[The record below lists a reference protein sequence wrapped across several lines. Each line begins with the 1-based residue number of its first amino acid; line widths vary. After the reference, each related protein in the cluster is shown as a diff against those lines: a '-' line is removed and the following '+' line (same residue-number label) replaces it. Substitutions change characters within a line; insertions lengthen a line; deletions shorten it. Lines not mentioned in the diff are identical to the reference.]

1 MQLLFDHAV
10 IMRTYYQRST
20 QGNLHL
26 SDITIAI
33 HLYLGDRKGSIP
45 CINDKEREFLRV
57 VIMSYK
63 HKGFDNNAFEL
74 DVVDSPYGAKGMCNE
89 LSRFLFCETRGFYNL
104 RK

>member
-10 IMRTYYQRST
+10 IMRTCYQRSI

-33 HLYLGDRKGSIP
+33 HLYLGDRKGSIS
-45 CINDKEREFLRV
+45 CIKDKNRAFVRV

-63 HKGFDNNAFEL
+63 QKGFDNNAFEL
-74 DVVDSPYGAKGMCNE
+74 DVVDSPYGSKGM
-89 LSRFLFCETRGFYNL
+89 
-104 RK
+104 